1 MNTDRQLKKMDYS
14 NGMSEFRF
22 WMTEAN
28 LRYPRQTKENRKR
41 ALNFILQDAPKPE
54 TWADFPKMDY
64 KVYTAEHVEVVD
76 IDNTHQYV
84 IVWDMYDG
92 ATVYGRIKNQR
103 RYTVDGNGFSAR
115 FNASSM
121 TEATERAIA
130 LTSSWN
136 ELDGGEEAIPITI
149 TEEDTGEE
157 KRVLIV
163 S

>member
-28 LRYPRQTKENRKR
+28 IRYPRQKQENRKR

-84 IVWDMYDG
+84 IVWDIYNG
-92 ATVYGRIKNQR
+92 AVVYGRAKSIR
-103 RYTVDGNGFSAR
+103 HYTVNGNGFTSQFTAYNMR
-115 FNASSM
+115 
-121 TEATERAIA
+121 EAADFAAEISKGAVIIK
-130 LTSSWN
+130 
-136 ELDGGEEAIPITI
+136 EE
-149 TEEDTGEE
+149 ETGEE
-157 KRVLIV
+157 KQLLIV
-163 S
+163 